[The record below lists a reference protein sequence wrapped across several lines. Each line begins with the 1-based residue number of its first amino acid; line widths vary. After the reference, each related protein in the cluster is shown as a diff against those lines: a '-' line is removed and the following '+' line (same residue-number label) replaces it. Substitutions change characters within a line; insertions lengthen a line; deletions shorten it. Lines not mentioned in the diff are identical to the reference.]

1 MNEGGEQVPDT
12 AGFATRSRAQVLG
25 VDPTE
30 ADDRIRP
37 WVRRT
42 PVMELA
48 KGSFGLDHGIVAKLE
63 CLQHAGSFK
72 VRGSFNSAL
81 AAEIPQAGLIAASG
95 GNHGQAVAYVAR
107 ALGVAV
113 EIFLPLASS
122 PVKVQRIRQ
131 LGAKV
136 TVAGELYDDARLAC
150 NERSADTGALNIHPY
165 DAPLTVAG
173 QGTVALELMDQVER
187 FDTVL
192 VAVGGGGLIAG
203 MAAALPDSTRIIGV
217 EPEGS
222 RCLHSAIETGGPV
235 DVEIESVAADSLGA
249 KRIGTLPWAM
259 VESRVESVVVPD
271 REIVE
276 ARKRIWDDTRL
287 VVEAGGATALA
298 ALTSGAYRPSP
309 DERVAVVLCGSNT
322 DPHDLIDRV

>member
-1 MNEGGEQVPDT
+1 MNEGAEGLADT
-12 AGFATRSRAQVLG
+12 ADFATRSNALALG
-25 VDPTE
+25 VDPVE
-30 ADDRIRP
+30 ADDRVRP

-42 PVMELA
+42 PVMKLA
-48 KGSFGLDHGIVAKLE
+48 KGSFGLEHDIVAKLE

-72 VRGSFNSAL
+72 ARGSFNSAL
-81 AAEIPQAGLIAASG
+81 AAKIPQAGLIAASG

-107 ALGVAV
+107 ALGLAV
-113 EIFLPLASS
+113 EIFLPSASS

-136 TVAGELYDDARLAC
+136 TVVGDLYDDARLAC
-150 NERSADTGALNIHPY
+150 NERSAETGALNIHPY

-173 QGTVALELMDQVER
+173 QGTVGLELMAQVDR

-217 EPEGS
+217 EPDGS
-222 RCLHSAIETGGPV
+222 HCLHSAIEVGGPV

-249 KRIGTLPWAM
+249 KRIGSLPWAI
-259 VESRVESVVVPD
+259 VGSRVESVVVPD
-271 REIVE
+271 REIIE
-276 ARKRIWDDTRL
+276 ARQMIWDDARL
-287 VVEAGGATALA
+287 AVEAGGATALA
-298 ALTSGAYRPSP
+298 ALASGAYRPSS
-309 DERVAVVLCGSNT
+309 DERVVVVLCGSNT